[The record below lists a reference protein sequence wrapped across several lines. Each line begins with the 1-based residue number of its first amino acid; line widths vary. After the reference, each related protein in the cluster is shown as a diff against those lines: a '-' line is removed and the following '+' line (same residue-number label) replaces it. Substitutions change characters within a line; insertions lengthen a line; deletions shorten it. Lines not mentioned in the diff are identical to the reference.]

1 MRRPRRPR
9 AKTPRTPDRVTAED
23 SPATRRAYALF
34 LCALASW
41 FCAQSMQSVTY
52 QWLLTRSL
60 ALPPGS
66 VGLAQMSAM
75 LPSLFFL
82 LIGGMTADRGDR
94 RRMLGRFHIAQAAV
108 FAALAFAIAAGY
120 LQFETLLGFALALGT
135 LQAFAIPAR
144 DAQISDVVAGDM
156 SRAVAGMNVTQQGAQ
171 AVGAIVAGAANPLG
185 VPAVVGLQ
193 ACVVLVGALAVAR
206 LPRTDARRHE
216 TAPRASLAEL
226 RAGVVEV
233 LRSPVLRPVFL
244 VIALLGL
251 FFVGPFV
258 VLLPLLVR
266 ESYGGS
272 AIRLG
277 VINAMVPLG
286 GILTGLWIVR
296 RGGIGRKGKAL
307 LIGNASAAACV
318 ALLAL
323 RPPFALAALL
333 VFGWGVGASFV
344 MTSART
350 LFQEH
355 ASVSNRARV
364 LSVFS
369 LGILG
374 AGPLAS
380 LLSGA
385 LSRAVGTHAALGI
398 EGCASLVI
406 IGLTA
411 AGSRIRSLR

>member
-1 MRRPRRPR
+1 MPL
-9 AKTPRTPDRVTAED
+9 EE
-23 SPATRRAYALF
+23 SPARRRVYALF
-34 LCALASW
+34 LWALASW

-52 QWLLTRSL
+52 QWLLTRTL
-60 ALPPGS
+60 ALPPTS
-66 VGLAQMSAM
+66 VGFAQMAAM
-75 LPSLFFL
+75 LPSLLFL

-94 RRMLGRFHIAQAAV
+94 RRMLGRFHIAQAAL
-108 FAALAFAIAAGY
+108 FALLAGTIAAGF
-120 LQFETLLGFALALGT
+120 LTVETLLGYALALGT

-156 SRAVAGMNVTQQGAQ
+156 SRAVAGMNVTQQAAQVAGA
-171 AVGAIVAGAANPLG
+171 VVAGAALWLG
-185 VPAVVGLQ
+185 VPVVVGLQ
-193 ACVVLVGALAVAR
+193 ACVVLAGALAVAR
-206 LPRTDARRHE
+206 LPHTHARRPDG
-216 TAPRASLAEL
+216 APRASLADL
-226 RAGVVEV
+226 RAGIVEV

-258 VLLPLLVR
+258 VLLPLMVR
-266 ESYGGS
+266 DSYGGS
-272 AIRLG
+272 AARLG

-296 RGGIGRKGKAL
+296 RGGIGRKGNAL
-307 LIGNASAAACV
+307 LIGNAAAAACV
-318 ALLAL
+318 ASLAF

-350 LFQEH
+350 LFQQH

-380 LLSGA
+380 LLAGT
-385 LSRAVGTHAALGI
+385 LSRAFGTHAAFGI
-398 EGCASLVI
+398 EGCASLFL

-411 AGSRIRSLR
+411 AGSRIRSFR

>member
-1 MRRPRRPR
+1 
-9 AKTPRTPDRVTAED
+9 VTSEN
-23 SPATRRAYALF
+23 SPATRRVYALF

-52 QWLLTRSL
+52 QWLLTRTL
-60 ALPPGS
+60 ALPAAS
-66 VGLAQMSAM
+66 VGFAQMFAM
-75 LPSLFFL
+75 LPSLLFL
-82 LIGGMTADRGDR
+82 LVGGMTADRGDR
-94 RRMLGRFHIAQAAV
+94 RLMLGRFHVAQAVV
-108 FAALAFAIAAGY
+108 FALLAGTIAAGF
-120 LQFETLLGFALALGT
+120 LSVETLLGYALALGT

-144 DAQISDVVAGDM
+144 DAQISDVVSGDM

-171 AVGAIVAGAANPLG
+171 VAGAVVAGAALSLG
-185 VPAVVGLQ
+185 VPVVIGLQ
-193 ACVVLVGALAVAR
+193 ACVALVGALAVAR
-206 LPRTDARRHE
+206 LPDTHAKSRAD
-216 TAPRASLAEL
+216 APRASLAEL
-226 RAGVVEV
+226 RAGIVEV

-258 VLLPLLVR
+258 VLLPLMVR
-266 ESYGGS
+266 ETYGGS
-272 AIRLG
+272 AARLG

-286 GILTGLWIVR
+286 GIVTGLWIVR
-296 RGGIGRKGKAL
+296 RGGIVRKGNAL
-307 LIGNASAAACV
+307 LIGNGAAAACV

-323 RPPFALAALL
+323 RPGFALAALL

-369 LGILG
+369 LGIFG
-374 AGPLAS
+374 AGPIAS
-380 LLSGA
+380 LLAGA
-385 LSRAVGTHAALGI
+385 LSRAFGTQAAFGI
-398 EGCASLVI
+398 EGCASLLI
-406 IGLTA
+406 IGFTA
-411 AGSRIRSLR
+411 AVSGIRKFR

>member
-1 MRRPRRPR
+1 MN
-9 AKTPRTPDRVTAED
+9 AEH
-23 SPATRRAYALF
+23 SPASRRTYALF

-52 QWLLTRSL
+52 QWLLTHTL
-60 ALPPGS
+60 ALEPAR
-66 VGLAQMSAM
+66 VGFAQMAAM
-75 LPSLFFL
+75 LPSLLFL
-82 LIGGMTADRGDR
+82 LVGGMTADRGDR
-94 RRMLGRFHIAQAAV
+94 RRLLGRFHVGQALI
-108 FAALAFAIAAGY
+108 FGGLACAIAFGW
-120 LQFETLLGFALALGT
+120 LGFERLIAFALALGT

-171 AVGAIVAGAANPLG
+171 VFGAIVAGVVNPLG

-193 ACVVLVGALAVAR
+193 ACVVLAGALAVAR
-206 LPRTDARRHE
+206 LPHTEARSGADAPGA
-216 TAPRASLAEL
+216 TLAEL
-226 RAGVVEV
+226 RAGLVEV
-233 LRSPVLRPVFL
+233 LRSPVLRPVFA
-244 VIALLGL
+244 VIALLGV

-266 ESYGGS
+266 DSYGGS
-272 AIRLG
+272 PVRLG

-307 LIGNASAAACV
+307 LIGNAVAASCV
-318 ALLAL
+318 ALLAV
-323 RPPFALAALL
+323 RPPFVLAAAL

-369 LGILG
+369 LGIFG
-374 AGPLAS
+374 AGPIAS

-385 LSRAVGTHAALGI
+385 LSRAYGTHAALGI
-398 EGCASLVI
+398 EGSASLAIVL
-406 IGLTA
+406 LTA
-411 AGSRIRSLR
+411 AFSRIRTLR

>member
-1 MRRPRRPR
+1 LIDAAR
-9 AKTPRTPDRVTAED
+9 
-23 SPATRRAYALF
+23 STRRTYALF

-41 FCAQSMQSVTY
+41 FCAQSMQNVTY

-60 ALPPGS
+60 SLSPER
-66 VGLAQMSAM
+66 VGFAQMAAM

-82 LIGGMTADRGDR
+82 LVGGMTADRGDR
-94 RRMLGRFHIAQAAV
+94 RRLLGRFHIGQAV
-108 FAALAFAIAAGY
+108 IFGLLAGAIASGW
-120 LQFETLLGFALALGT
+120 LGFEMLLGFAMVLGT
-135 LQAFAIPAR
+135 LQAFALPAR
-144 DAQISDVVAGDM
+144 DAQISDVVAGNM
-156 SRAVAGMNVTQQGAQ
+156 SRAVAGMNVTQQGAMVLG
-171 AVGAIVAGAANPLG
+171 AVVAGLANSLG
-185 VPAVVGLQ
+185 VPAVVALQ
-193 ACVVLVGALAVAR
+193 ACVVLAGALAVAR
-206 LPRTDARRHE
+206 LPHTEARSRE
-216 TAPRASLAEL
+216 GAPGATLAEL
-226 RAGVVEV
+226 RAGLVEV
-233 LRSPVLRPVFL
+233 VRSPVLGPVFA
-244 VIALLGL
+244 VIALLGV

-258 VLLPLLVR
+258 VLLPLMVR
-266 ESYGGS
+266 DTYGGS
-272 AIRLG
+272 PVRLG
-277 VINAMVPLG
+277 VINAMMPLG

-296 RGGIGRKGKAL
+296 RGGIGRKGNAL
-307 LIGNASAAACV
+307 LIGNAAAASCV
-318 ALLAL
+318 ALLAV

-369 LGILG
+369 LGIFG

-398 EGCASLVI
+398 EGSLSLAI

-411 AGSRIRSLR
+411 AFSRIRTLR

>member
-1 MRRPRRPR
+1 MSEASSPSARR
-9 AKTPRTPDRVTAED
+9 
-23 SPATRRAYALF
+23 SYALF

-41 FCAQSMQSVTY
+41 FCAQSMQSVSY
-52 QWLLTRSL
+52 QWLLTRTL
-60 ALPPGS
+60 ALPPQS
-66 VGLAQMSAM
+66 VGLAQMAAM
-75 LPSLFFL
+75 LPSLLLL
-82 LIGGMTADRGDR
+82 LIGGVTADRGDKR
-94 RRMLGRFHIAQAAV
+94 RLLAGFHRGQAAV
-108 FAALAFAIAAGY
+108 YALLAAAIALGWIA
-120 LQFETLLGFALALGT
+120 LETLMGFALALGT

-144 DAQISDVVAGDM
+144 DAQISDVVTGDM
-156 SRAVAGMNVTQQGAQ
+156 SRAVAGMNVTQQAAQ
-171 AVGAIVAGAANPLG
+171 ALGAIVAGALLGFG
-185 VPAVVGLQ
+185 VPLVIGLQ
-193 ACVVLVGALAVAR
+193 GFVILAGALAVVR
-206 LPRTDARRHE
+206 LPATPVRRAEDAK
-216 TAPRASLAEL
+216 RATLAEL
-226 RAGVVEV
+226 RAGIVEV

-272 AIRLG
+272 PARLG
-277 VINAMVPLG
+277 IINAMVPLG
-286 GILTGLWIVR
+286 GIVTGLWIVR
-296 RGGIGRKGKAL
+296 RGGIGRKGNAL
-307 LIGNASAAACV
+307 LIGNAAAAGSV
-318 ALLAL
+318 AALAL

-333 VFGWGVGASFV
+333 TFGWGVGASFV

-369 LGILG
+369 LGIFG

-385 LSRAVGTHAALGI
+385 LSRAFGTHAALGI
-398 EGCASLVI
+398 EGSASLVI
-406 IGLTA
+406 IAFVA
-411 AGSRIRSLR
+411 AVTRIRSFR

>member
-1 MRRPRRPR
+1 M
-9 AKTPRTPDRVTAED
+9 TAAG
-23 SPATRRAYALF
+23 SPATRRVYALF

-52 QWLLTRSL
+52 QWLLTRTL
-60 ALPPGS
+60 GLPPAS
-66 VGLAQMSAM
+66 VGFAQMAAM
-75 LPSLFFL
+75 LPSLLFL
-82 LIGGMTADRGDR
+82 LVGGMTADRGDR
-94 RRMLGRFHIAQAAV
+94 RRMLGRFHIAQAAL
-108 FAALAFAIAAGY
+108 FALLAGTIGAGFLSLEAVLAY
-120 LQFETLLGFALALGT
+120 ALALGT

-144 DAQISDVVAGDM
+144 DAQISDIVSGDM

-171 AVGAIVAGAANPLG
+171 VAGAVIAGAALWLG
-185 VPAVVGLQ
+185 VPFVVGLQ

-206 LPRTDARRHE
+206 LPDTHARRGAD
-216 TAPRASLAEL
+216 APRASLAEL
-226 RAGVVEV
+226 RAGIVEV

-258 VLLPLLVR
+258 VLLPLMVR
-266 ESYGGS
+266 DTYGGS
-272 AIRLG
+272 AARLG

-296 RGGIGRKGKAL
+296 RGGIGRKGNAL
-307 LIGNASAAACV
+307 LIGNAAAAACV
-318 ALLAL
+318 AALAL
-323 RPPFALAALL
+323 RPAFALAALL

-369 LGILG
+369 LGIFG
-374 AGPLAS
+374 AGPIAS
-380 LLSGA
+380 LLAGA
-385 LSRAVGTHAALGI
+385 LSRAFGTHAAFGI
-398 EGCASLVI
+398 EGGASLLIV
-406 IGLTA
+406 GLTA
-411 AGSRIRSLR
+411 AFSGIRKFR

>member
-1 MRRPRRPR
+1 LIDV
-9 AKTPRTPDRVTAED
+9 AG
-23 SPATRRAYALF
+23 STRRAYALF

-52 QWLLTRSL
+52 QWLLTHTL
-60 ALPPGS
+60 ALPPQR
-66 VGLAQMSAM
+66 VGFAQMAAM

-82 LIGGMTADRGDR
+82 LVGGMAADRGDR
-94 RRMLGRFHIAQAAV
+94 RRLLGRFHVGQATI
-108 FAALAFAIAAGY
+108 FALLACAIAFGW
-120 LQFETLLGFALALGT
+120 LGFEMLLGFAIALGT

-144 DAQISDVVAGDM
+144 DAQISDVVAGNM

-171 AVGAIVAGAANPLG
+171 VLGAIVAGLVNPLG
-185 VPAVVGLQ
+185 VPAVVALQ
-193 ACVVLVGALAVAR
+193 ASVVLAGAFAVAR
-206 LPRTDARRHE
+206 LPHTEARSPKSARS
-216 TAPRASLAEL
+216 TTSGDRGGPRAMLAEL
-226 RAGVVEV
+226 RAGLVEV
-233 LRSPVLRPVFL
+233 LRSPVLRPVFA
-244 VIALLGL
+244 VIALLGV

-266 ESYGGS
+266 DSYGGS
-272 AIRLG
+272 PLRLG

-296 RGGIGRKGKAL
+296 RGGIGRKGNAV
-307 LIGNASAAACV
+307 LIGNSAAASCV
-318 ALLAL
+318 ALLSV

-369 LGILG
+369 LGIFG
-374 AGPLAS
+374 AGPIAS

-385 LSRAVGTHAALGI
+385 LSRAYGAHVALGI
-398 EGCASLVI
+398 EGSLSLAIV
-406 IGLTA
+406 GLTA
-411 AGSRIRSLR
+411 AFSRIRTLR